1 MKRQKIF
8 LSSTNKWDDV
18 TYNVQARP
26 LTELLPFHTVRAT
39 DRNKV
44 IVGDDNVIYGV
55 QGMSY
60 TLIPNSLI
68 KSCIDEVIGEHD
80 VKILHNPRG
89 EFSMNIHLPSEVFT
103 VGDDRDT
110 IQKSVIINNSYNA
123 RVPFS
128 VQGKV
133 LNVTEGRVREKGMR
147 VSYYREICKNGL
159 MGWSDEF
166 MSYDSYV
173 TWLSKGQPHNY
184 DKVKE
189 IKTYVDEGIE
199 ETSRK
204 EEVTFLKNFKHKNL
218 DLSMFY
224 DNLKTLLQD
233 FIGRKAST
241 SLQVYEQMQQ
251 KSMEGVQIEELIID
265 AGLPRKLA
273 KIALDRLE
281 IERQTLDAK
290 SSLWLV
296 YNSANYALFSQS
308 SGLAIDRRYELDRVL
323 FNNLNTQLI

>member
-1 MKRQKIF
+1 MKEPNYKHMKRQKIF

-189 IKTYVDEGIE
+189 LIIGFFGSVLSTTIFVHATTDCSQLFPQII
-199 ETSRK
+199 
-204 EEVTFLKNFKHKNL
+204 VQFA
-218 DLSMFY
+218 SMF
-224 DNLKTLLQD
+224 LLR
-233 FIGRKAST
+233 ISENCCLPM
-241 SLQVYEQMQQ
+241 SLPHCLRNI
-251 KSMEGVQIEELIID
+251 S
-265 AGLPRKLA
+265 
-273 KIALDRLE
+273 
-281 IERQTLDAK
+281 
-290 SSLWLV
+290 
-296 YNSANYALFSQS
+296 
-308 SGLAIDRRYELDRVL
+308 
-323 FNNLNTQLI
+323 